1 MEDGV
6 ILKNSK
12 SIRMDKKN
20 GSTSTP
26 PNVDQVTHFN
36 AKEKQR
42 KKAQRKR
49 RNLKKKEKAADRDSS
64 SVFSSRTIRKDPPD
78 LIATDHKQDVTS
90 NDALL
95 NKNGNP
101 SKSSMHA
108 CGEIDAEAK
117 DAAAVKVSSSK
128 KNRKNR
134 IRRQKQRQAAAKA
147 AQLAKEAAI
156 EAELEANVAPY
167 RALLL
172 DFMPESHANAILRP
186 LITNKHLTD
195 DFKST
200 QRPWSDESKD
210 RWPSVQTALQQ
221 FLSEE
226 QVGRLKL
233 IFMPLTLVIEV
244 VRYILEQGNCTEEV
258 MYSRLEI
265 VQILGG
271 MAQFLGR

>member
-1 MEDGV
+1 MLTLGCPFETSPKNMEDGV
-6 ILKNSK
+6 TLKNSK

-26 PNVDQVTHFN
+26 PNVDQVTHFH

-42 KKAQRKR
+42 EKAQRKR
-49 RNLKKKEKAADRDSS
+49 RNLKKKKKQQTETVVASSAAAQSG
-64 SVFSSRTIRKDPPD
+64 RTPPD
-78 LIATDHKQDVTS
+78 LIATDHKRDVTS

-95 NKNGNP
+95 QNKIYP

-117 DAAAVKVSSSK
+117 DAATVKVSSSK
-128 KNRKNR
+128 KNQKNR
-134 IRRQKQRQAAAKA
+134 IRRQKKKQAAAKA

-226 QVGRLKL
+226 QVSRLKL
-233 IFMPLTLVIEV
+233 IFTPLTLVIEV
-244 VRYILEQGNCTEEV
+244 VRYILEQGNCTEN
-258 MYSRLEI
+258 
-265 VQILGG
+265 VQS
-271 MAQFLGR
+271 A

>member
-1 MEDGV
+1 MQQQ
-6 ILKNSK
+6 SK
-12 SIRMDKKN
+12 SA
-20 GSTSTP
+20 G
-26 PNVDQVTHFN
+26 
-36 AKEKQR
+36 QR
-42 KKAQRKR
+42 KT
-49 RNLKKKEKAADRDSS
+49 E
-64 SVFSSRTIRKDPPD
+64 RTG
-78 LIATDHKQDVTS
+78 S
-90 NDALL
+90 
-95 NKNGNP
+95 G
-101 SKSSMHA
+101 
-108 CGEIDAEAK
+108 
-117 DAAAVKVSSSK
+117 
-128 KNRKNR
+128 
-134 IRRQKQRQAAAKA
+134 RQKQRQVAAKA

-226 QVGRLKL
+226 QVSRLKL
-233 IFMPLTLVIEV
+233 IFTPLTLVIEV

-265 VQILGG
+265 VEPWWRYWAGWLNFSDDKPDVGEGHSEAGSSDTYAEFHPADLDFYGYQYDSDY
-271 MAQFLGR
+271 

>member
-1 MEDGV
+1 
-6 ILKNSK
+6 
-12 SIRMDKKN
+12 
-20 GSTSTP
+20 
-26 PNVDQVTHFN
+26 
-36 AKEKQR
+36 
-42 KKAQRKR
+42 
-49 RNLKKKEKAADRDSS
+49 
-64 SVFSSRTIRKDPPD
+64 
-78 LIATDHKQDVTS
+78 
-90 NDALL
+90 
-95 NKNGNP
+95 
-101 SKSSMHA
+101 MHA

-210 RWPSVQTALQQ
+210 RWTSVQTALQQ

-226 QVGRLKL
+226 QVSRLKL
-233 IFMPLTLVIEV
+233 IFTPLTLVIEV

-265 VQILGG
+265 VELWWRYWAGWLNFSDDEPDVGEGHSEADSSDTCAEFHPADLDFYGYQCDSDHLV
-271 MAQFLGR
+271 ALLSRL